1 VIGIAAV
8 KYFDL
13 KQNRL
18 TNYAFS
24 YDKMLDPR
32 GNTAVYLLYAYA
44 RICAIIRKSGSPTL
58 VGDRVKIVH
67 EKERL
72 LVLELLKFPDV
83 IGSIVHDLH
92 IHRLPEFMWDL
103 SNRFSQ
109 FYTEC
114 RVVGSEE
121 EQSRLALCE
130 ATRKILKNCF
140 NLLGIEPL
148 ERM

>member
-1 VIGIAAV
+1 
-8 KYFDL
+8 
-13 KQNRL
+13 
-18 TNYAFS
+18 
-24 YDKMLDPR
+24 MLDPK

-44 RICAIIRKSGSPTL
+44 RICAILRKAALSAPTAGPSRG
-58 VGDRVKIVH
+58 VQITH

-72 LVLELLKFPDV
+72 LVLELLKYPDV
-83 IGSIVHDLH
+83 IGSILGDLH
-92 IHRLPEFMWDL
+92 VHRLPEFMWDL

-109 FYTEC
+109 FYTDC
-114 RVVGSEE
+114 RVVGSPEE
-121 EQSRLALCE
+121 HSRLLLCE